1 MTRHRDI
8 IAEFNILEVLR
19 ESVSQALSRLT
30 DVQGRTERAGDSVN
44 DVARSAGKGVI
55 DMLGTMTGDCEGG
68 GVGEVGASVTA
79 WAGAGERASMNINVS
94 GNSIILI
101 NHHHHLHH
109 RHHHHRHHRHHH
121 HHHFIFTYTDI
132 HIYMH
137 TEAQICVF
145 IYIYTITHA
154 HRQAGYWSLSLGL
167 CNFYVTSD
175 VMMCTASIMHLCTI
189 SVDRYIGIR
198 YPLKTRNKSKGT
210 VAVKLLIVW
219 SLSLVVS
226 SPITVLGIVDEHN
239 LIIERRCL
247 VNNDYF
253 IIYGSIIAFFIP
265 LVIMVVTN
273 VLTMQ
278 LLNEQARLC
287 SQKKDEGCPMIRRVQ
302 GSRRLNRNPIVD
314 KRFQTPKSNTTSNTT
329 KTVPSTRKW
338 AMDSNENRKLLAK
351 NVSTAA
357 PKVDKG
363 PSEVQN
369 QGDTSGFSA
378 NSSPASP
385 RPSKFRYLIAKH
397 NITSKAANRML
408 LRKDLSKENAVQ
420 TERKA
425 TKVLAVV
432 FTIFVVSWAPFFTT
446 NVMTV
451 LCKWCHVDQ
460 FLFVAFV
467 WLGYISSTLNP
478 IIYTIFNRTFKAT
491 FIKLMVCDYSSFG
504 RLNRT
509 QSLKGIESST
519 YYHGFSSSERN
530 HESLC

>member
-1 MTRHRDI
+1 MALQTTRDLFRID
-8 IAEFNILEVLR
+8 
-19 ESVSQALSRLT
+19 SQAGESSPEDGTLNLSFDQKSIPGYTNPDFTQNPCSEGFCLFNMTNGTNNGSLNTGNLENTLNWWALAPAPFVIFGITGNLLVCLAIAKERRLQTVTNYFLFSLAVT
-30 DVQGRTERAGDSVN
+30 D
-44 DVARSAGKGVI
+44 
-55 DMLGTMTGDCEGG
+55 LL
-68 GVGEVGASVTA
+68 
-79 WAGAGERASMNINVS
+79 VS
-94 GNSIILI
+94 LIVMPFSI
-101 NHHHHLHH
+101 LHEF
-109 RHHHHRHHRHHH
+109 R
-121 HHHFIFTYTDI
+121 
-132 HIYMH
+132 
-137 TEAQICVF
+137 
-145 IYIYTITHA
+145 
-154 HRQAGYWSLSLGL
+154 GYWSLSVGL

-198 YPLKTRNKSKGT
+198 YPLKTRNKSKVT

-226 SPITVLGIVDEHN
+226 SPITVLGIVDEQN
-239 LIIERRCL
+239 LIIERRCA

-253 IIYGSIIAFFIP
+253 IVYGSIIAFFIP
-265 LVIMVVTN
+265 LVIMVATN

-302 GSRRLNRNPIVD
+302 GSRRINRNPTHDRRLQIP
-314 KRFQTPKSNTTSNTT
+314 TSNTTSHMT
-329 KTVPSTRKW
+329 KSVPSTRKW

-357 PKVDKG
+357 SKLEKG
-363 PSEVQN
+363 SSETQSP
-369 QGDTSGFSA
+369 GDSSGGFSA

-397 NITSKAANRML
+397 NITSKAAHRML
-408 LRKDLSKENAVQ
+408 LKKDNAKENAVQ

-451 LCKWCHVDQ
+451 LCKWCHVDE
-460 FLFVAFV
+460 FLFVVFV

-491 FIKLMVCDYSSFG
+491 FIKLMVCDYNSFG
-504 RLNRT
+504 RINRT
-509 QSLKGIESST
+509 QSLKGIESGT
-519 YYHGFSSSERN
+519 YYHGFSSTDRN

>member
-1 MTRHRDI
+1 MEFHTTRDLFRIDPQTEDI
-8 IAEFNILEVLR
+8 LPEDGGTLNLSFGQRPIPSFTHPDFTQSPCGDGLCFFNGTNGTNNGSLNTGNLDGTLNWWALAPAPFVIFGITGNLLVCLAIAKERRLQTVTNYFLFSLAVTDLLVSLIVMPFSILHEFR
-19 ESVSQALSRLT
+19 
-30 DVQGRTERAGDSVN
+30 
-44 DVARSAGKGVI
+44 
-55 DMLGTMTGDCEGG
+55 
-68 GVGEVGASVTA
+68 
-79 WAGAGERASMNINVS
+79 
-94 GNSIILI
+94 
-101 NHHHHLHH
+101 
-109 RHHHHRHHRHHH
+109 
-121 HHHFIFTYTDI
+121 
-132 HIYMH
+132 
-137 TEAQICVF
+137 
-145 IYIYTITHA
+145 
-154 HRQAGYWSLSLGL
+154 GYWSLSLGL

>member
-1 MTRHRDI
+1 MEFHTTRDLFRIDPQTEDI
-8 IAEFNILEVLR
+8 LPEDGGTLNLSFGQRPLPSFTHPDFTQNPCGDGLCFFN
-19 ESVSQALSRLT
+19 
-30 DVQGRTERAGDSVN
+30 
-44 DVARSAGKGVI
+44 
-55 DMLGTMTGDCEGG
+55 GTNGTNNGSLNTGDLDGTLNWWALAPAPFVIFGITGNLLVCLAIAKERRLQT
-68 GVGEVGASVTA
+68 VTNYFLFSLA
-79 WAGAGERASMNINVS
+79 VTDLLVS
-94 GNSIILI
+94 LIVMPFSI
-101 NHHHHLHH
+101 LHEF
-109 RHHHHRHHRHHH
+109 R
-121 HHHFIFTYTDI
+121 
-132 HIYMH
+132 
-137 TEAQICVF
+137 
-145 IYIYTITHA
+145 
-154 HRQAGYWSLSLGL
+154 GYWSLSLGL

-198 YPLKTRNKSKGT
+198 YPLKTRNKSKVT

-287 SQKKDEGCPMIRRVQ
+287 NQKKDEGRPMIRRVQ
-302 GSRRLNRNPIVD
+302 GSKRKSKNPIVD

-351 NVSTAA
+351 NESTAA

-363 PSEVQN
+363 PSEVQS

-385 RPSKFRYLIAKH
+385 RHSKFRYLIAKH
-397 NITSKAANRML
+397 NITSKAL
-408 LRKDLSKENAVQ
+408 LRRDNAKENAVQ

-530 HESLC
+530 NESTLC